1 MATIKLGGN
10 NIETVGTLPKIGDTA
25 PDFNL
30 TAQDLST
37 KKLSDY
43 KGSRVIMNIFPSI
56 DTNVCATSVRKFNEK
71 ATSLKNTKVLS
82 ISRDLPFA
90 QKRFTDDESLENV
103 TNLSDF
109 RDGNF
114 GKNYGV
120 EIASGPLTGL
130 LSRAV
135 LVLNEEGKVIR
146 SEERRV
152 GKECR
157 SRWSPDHL
165 KKKRKI
171 Q

>member
-1 MATIKLGGN
+1 MSTIKLGGN
-10 NIETVGTLPKIGDTA
+10 NVETSGTLPKVGDSA

-71 ATSLKNTKVLS
+71 ATGLKNTKVLC
-82 ISRDLPFA
+82 ISKDLPFA
-90 QKRFTDDESLENV
+90 QKRFVSDEEINNV
-103 TNLSDF
+103 ANLSDF
-109 RDGNF
+109 RDGSF

-120 EIASGPLTGL
+120 QMTSGALNGL

-135 LVLNEEGKVIR
+135 LVLDENGKVIH
-146 SEERRV
+146 SQQV
-152 GKECR
+152 
-157 SRWSPDHL
+157 PDIADEPDYLSAL
-165 KKKRKI
+165 KTLL
-171 Q
+171 

>member
-1 MATIKLGGN
+1 MSTIKLGGN
-10 NIETVGTLPKIGDTA
+10 NIETSGTLPKVGDTA

-30 TAQDLST
+30 TSQDLTT

-71 ATSLKNTKVLS
+71 ATGLKNTKVLC
-82 ISRDLPFA
+82 ISKDLPFA
-90 QKRFTDDESLENV
+90 QKRFVSDEEINNV

-120 EIASGPLTGL
+120 EMTNGVMSGLH
-130 LSRAV
+130 SRAV
-135 LVLNEEGKVIR
+135 LVLDENGKVIH
-146 SEERRV
+146 SQQVPDIGEE
-152 GKECR
+152 
-157 SRWSPDHL
+157 PDYLSAL
-165 KKKRKI
+165 KTLL
-171 Q
+171 

>member
-1 MATIKLGGN
+1 MSTIILGGK
-10 NIETVGTLPKIGDTA
+10 NIETSGTLPKVGDTA

-30 TAQDLST
+30 TSQDLST

-71 ATSLKNTKVLS
+71 ATGLKNTKVLC
-82 ISRDLPFA
+82 ISKDLPFA
-90 QKRFTDDESLENV
+90 QKRFVSDEEINNV

-120 EIASGPLTGL
+120 EMTSGAMSGL
-130 LSRAV
+130 HSRAV
-135 LVLNEEGKVIR
+135 LVLDENGKVIH
-146 SEERRV
+146 SQQVPDIGEE
-152 GKECR
+152 
-157 SRWSPDHL
+157 PDYLSAL
-165 KKKRKI
+165 KTLL
-171 Q
+171 